1 MSRTNTKLLQAAL
14 RTLRTTRTDS
24 LAEPLTGG
32 IGAIFMLHRV
42 TPETG
47 EGFAPNRILSV
58 TPEFLEAV
66 VDQVREWGY
75 DIIAL
80 DEVPA
85 RIAAQ
90 DGAAP
95 FVCFTFD
102 DGYRDNRD
110 LAYPIF
116 KARNLPLAIY
126 VPADFADGKG
136 DLWWL
141 VLENAIRNAKSIE
154 CEIDGRIFV
163 LATRDD
169 TEKSTAFHKLYWA
182 LRNVTEDNARSIVR
196 GLAERAGYDAASL
209 CRDLVMSWDELRAL
223 AADPL
228 VTIGAHT
235 TGHYALAKLPA
246 ERARREMADS
256 ITRIERELSRPCRH
270 FSYPYGSDAAA
281 CQREFDLA
289 RELGMLTAVT
299 TRKGLI
305 HPSHAAQLTALP
317 RVSLNGDFQEL
328 GFVRTLL
335 SGLPFALIEA
345 ARQASRIGS
354 FRLRA

>member
-42 TPETG
+42 TPDTG
-47 EGFAPNRILSV
+47 EGFAPNRILSL

-75 DIIAL
+75 DIISL

-85 RIAAQ
+85 RISEHE
-90 DGAAP
+90 GAPP

-116 KARNLPLAIY
+116 KSRNLPMAVY
-126 VPADFADGKG
+126 VPEDFADGKG

-141 VLENAIRNAKSIE
+141 VLESAIRKAASVR
-154 CEIDGRIFV
+154 CDIDGRTFA
-163 LATRDD
+163 LATRTDA
-169 TEKSTAFHKLYWA
+169 EKNAAFHKLYWA
-182 LRNVTEDNARSIVR
+182 LRAVAEDDARSIVA
-196 GLAERAGYDAASL
+196 GLAERAGYDPAGL
-209 CRDLVMSWDELRAL
+209 CRNLVMSWDELREF

-235 TGHYALAKLPA
+235 TGHYALAKLPI
-246 ERARREMADS
+246 ERARREMAGS
-256 ITRIERELSRPCRH
+256 IARIESELDRPCRH
-270 FSYPYGSDAAA
+270 FSYPYGNDAAA
-281 CQREFDLA
+281 GQREFDLA
-289 RELGMLTAVT
+289 RELGLLTAVT

-305 HPSHAAQLTALP
+305 HASHATQLTALP
-317 RVSLNGDFQEL
+317 RVSLNGDYQEI

-335 SGLPFALIEA
+335 SGLPFALVDA
-345 ARQASRIGS
+345 ARQASRIGT
-354 FRLRA
+354 FRRRA